1 MKLKGKIVFITGA
14 SAGIGAATAMA
25 FAAEGA
31 RLLLAARRAG
41 KLAEV
46 ASRALERGAAAVHSI
61 DLDVR
66 NRHAVQRAIDELPPE
81 WAEIDVLVNNA
92 GLSRGMEKLYT
103 GRIEDWEEMIDT
115 NIKGLLYVARAVVP
129 GMVVRGRGHVVTLG
143 SMAGEIVYPNGA
155 VYCGTKAA
163 ARAIN
168 DGLREDLLGTPVRV
182 TSVDPGLV
190 ETDFSLV
197 RFHGDAKRAAK
208 VYKGITP
215 LTGEDIADV
224 IHVGCDAARA
234 REYRARLA
242 DLGASGQY
250 AADSSR
256 AVSGESM
263 PQCTEDTDFVFLAPG
278 RETSCRLSVGKKGRS
293 LSRCCSF

>member
-1 MKLKGKIVFITGA
+1 MKLKGKIVLVTGA
-14 SAGIGAATAMA
+14 SAGIGAATALA
-25 FAAEGA
+25 FAGEGA
-31 RLLLAARRAG
+31 RLLLASRRAG

-46 ASRALERGAAAVHSI
+46 ASRALAEGAAAVHSV

-66 NRHAVQRAIDELPPE
+66 HHHAVQRVVDELPDE
-81 WAEIDVLVNNA
+81 WAAIDVLVNNA
-92 GLSRGMEKLYT
+92 GLSRGMDKLYT
-103 GRIEDWEEMIDT
+103 GKIEDWEEMIDT

-129 GMVVRGRGHVVTLG
+129 GMVVRGRGHVITLG

-197 RFHGDAKRAAK
+197 RFHGDASRAAK
-208 VYKGITP
+208 VYKGIRP
-215 LTGEDIADV
+215 LTAEDIADV
-224 IHVGCDAARA
+224 ILWAVTRPDHVNIAR
-234 REYRARLA
+234 
-242 DLGASGQY
+242 
-250 AADSSR
+250 
-256 AVSGESM
+256 V
-263 PQCTEDTDFVFLAPG
+263 
-278 RETSCRLSVGKKGRS
+278 S
-293 LSRCCSF
+293 LSSVDQANTLLIHREQ